1 MNVHSI
7 APLIEKYY
15 PEYYSWNQ
23 YPSEQCIPFCKA
35 DGQWGL
41 LSNFARTPI
50 MVHGVQFSCVEQ
62 LFQMMKFRDE
72 VILKEIHQKAGM
84 PMKWV
89 AQRGEKDGLRRDDW
103 GMMIVDAM
111 IFCLKLKYGQSEEF
125 RNMLEATQG
134 SYIVEDQT
142 NKKTLKS
149 GRVKD
154 ADTWGMVLKDG
165 NYVGSNL
172 MGILL
177 MELRDNH
184 GCISYELP
192 SDALGFIEMLKSQQT
207 I

>member
-103 GMMIVDAM
+103 GKMIVAAM
-111 IFCLKLKYGQSEEF
+111 KFCLKQKYEQSEEF
-125 RNMLEATQG
+125 RNVLEATQG

-177 MELRDNH
+177 MELWDNH

-192 SDALGFIEMLKSQQT
+192 SDALGFIENLKSQQ
-207 I
+207 IR